1 MTEAIHTTSKYIKEK
16 ETTKAQHSYEAFR
29 SMKILKANKVPQEAS
44 LLIKHL
50 SFIPV
55 LHQNI
60 LSLIPQP

>member
-1 MTEAIHTTSKYIKEK
+1 MTEAIHTTLKYIKKK
-16 ETTKAQHSYEAFR
+16 ETTKAQLSYEAFR

-50 SFIPV
+50 SHIPV
-55 LHQNI
+55 LDQNI